1 MVDTE
6 SHARAIVGSTS
17 QPIRDA
23 LLPDDTV
30 CVGLFLSLQVDRV
43 APAGERWRTIIGRVL
58 SAAATS
64 AIIRNRPRTRSDR
77 RNWKPA
83 VIITLGESFIL
94 GEGCRWHGNPQLAA
108 LRPVART
115 GPTSAAKAI

>member
-58 SAAATS
+58 SAAPAAS

-77 RNWKPA
+77 RNWKPS
-83 VIITLGESFIL
+83 VIITLGESFF
-94 GEGCRWHGNPQLAA
+94 
-108 LRPVART
+108 
-115 GPTSAAKAI
+115 SAKAAGGTATATDRSSTGRTDRAYVGG